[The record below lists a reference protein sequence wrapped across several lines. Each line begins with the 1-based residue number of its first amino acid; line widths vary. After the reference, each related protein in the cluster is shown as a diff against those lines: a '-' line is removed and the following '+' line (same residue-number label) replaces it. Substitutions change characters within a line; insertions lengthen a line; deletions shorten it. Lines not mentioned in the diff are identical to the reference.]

1 MKTNK
6 STGFTLVELVMVIVI
21 LGALAAVALPKFI
34 DFREQAGNSSIKAT
48 AAALATAS
56 QINTVAKKAGSPKTI
71 PVGQVNV
78 CDDAIANSLLQAPLP
93 SEWTLQT
100 AQAGCAY
107 GDVAARCSL
116 TQKNYDPDNF
126 IGGIHVFITCAP

>member
-1 MKTNK
+1 MKVKTA
-6 STGFTLVELVMVIVI
+6 GFTLVELVIVIVI

-34 DFREQAGNSSIKAT
+34 DLREQAGNSSIKAT

-56 QINTVAKKAGSPKTI
+56 QINAVAKKAGSPKAI
-71 PVGQVNV
+71 AIGQVNV
-78 CDDAIANSLLQAPLP
+78 CDDALASALLQSPIP

-100 AQAGCAY
+100 TQAGCAY

-126 IGGIHVFITCAP
+126 IGGIHVLISCAP